1 MDVLLIKRFVPLES
15 NKKGL
20 CCFYASDFKLPISF
34 QRKKLFACRFLE
46 KNNPGFTFNLK
57 DIQRIY

>member
-1 MDVLLIKRFVPLES
+1 MLL
-15 NKKGL
+15 L
-20 CCFYASDFKLPISF
+20 CFRLQIAYFFPT
-34 QRKKLFACRFLE
+34 KKLFACRFLE